1 MGIVDDVRR
10 AAEQTLDKAL
20 PDRTPLYLL
29 TGAGDL
35 AAEKLRALPDQV
47 QDRLEELRAD
57 YRRLPARSAAIA
69 FARLLEFNVRAAE
82 MLDDLGRRG
91 QPIVDAR
98 LDRERHGKHDD
109 DRDDGDDDRP
119 ARERPAARKTTARKT
134 TARKTTARKTTARKT
149 TTRKTTARKTTA
161 GKGTARKTTA
171 RRPAAGD

>member
-1 MGIVDDVRR
+1 MGIVDDLRR

-109 DRDDGDDDRP
+109 NGDDDRP
-119 ARERPAARKTTARKT
+119 ARERPAARKTTSPRKTTTARKTTSARKT
-134 TARKTTARKTTARKT
+134 TARKTTARKA
-149 TTRKTTARKTTA
+149 
-161 GKGTARKTTA
+161 TARKTTA
-171 RRPAAGD
+171 RRPAAGE